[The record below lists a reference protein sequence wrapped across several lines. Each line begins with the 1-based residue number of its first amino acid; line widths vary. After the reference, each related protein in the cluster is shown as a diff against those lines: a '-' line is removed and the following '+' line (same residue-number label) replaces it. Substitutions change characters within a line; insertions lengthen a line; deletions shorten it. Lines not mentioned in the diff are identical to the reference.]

1 MKKVVPINM
10 LAASLLSSLSL
21 ASSYDEYTIKP
32 AEQQLANQQ
41 QKVDEPI
48 SFLPIPTFITEPAV
62 GPGLGVVGLF
72 FHDNEKKAKKSKKEG
87 STLPQ
92 SISLL
97 GVMGTKN
104 GTKGGAIG
112 HITFWD
118 EDRIRYQGIIG
129 WASINLDFYTF
140 DQIQLLT
147 PLSLNIEGPAIFQ
160 NLKLR
165 YANSN
170 FFYGFKQVY
179 RQVDIS
185 LAENPIEDFL
195 LDNDIIKEH
204 LSLDVNTSGIGPLL
218 EYDSRDNPLN
228 PESGFHYKAEYV
240 YFDESIGSKVDY
252 TSLKLTALNY
262 WRYTNKL
269 NFALRLQ
276 HDSVYNRSEK
286 QRLPVYIP
294 PSIRLRGVSAT
305 RYQGLDVFVTEAEA
319 SYKVTPKIKL
329 NLFTGMGWAADNFSD
344 LSKAKTI
351 DTVGVG
357 FRYLVDEHYGI
368 SLGLDVAHGPEQ
380 NAIYI
385 QAGSTW

>member
-1 MKKVVPINM
+1 MKKVVLITM
-10 LAASLLSSLSL
+10 LAASLLSTQGV
-21 ASSYDEYTIKP
+21 ASSYDEYAIKP
-32 AEQQLANQQ
+32 AEQQLSNQQ

-72 FHDNEKKAKKSKKEG
+72 FHDNEKKAKKKKKDG

-92 SISLL
+92 SISLVGL
-97 GVMGTKN
+97 MGTKN
-104 GTKGGAIG
+104 GTKGGAVG

-118 EDRIRYQGIIG
+118 EDRIRYQGIVG

-140 DQIQLLT
+140 DEIQLLT
-147 PLSLNIEGPAIFQ
+147 PLSLNIEGPAVFQ

-165 YANSN
+165 YDDSN
-170 FFYGFKQVY
+170 FFYGFKQIY
-179 RQVDIS
+179 RKVEIS

-195 LDNDIIKEH
+195 LENDIIKDH
-204 LSLDVNTSGIGPLL
+204 LSLDVNTSGIGPLI

-228 PESGFHYKAEYV
+228 PERGFNYKAEYL
-240 YFDESIGSKVDY
+240 YYDEAIGSKVDY

-262 WRYTNKL
+262 WRYTDKF
-269 NFALRLQ
+269 NFALRMQ
-276 HDSVYNRSEK
+276 YDSVNNRGDK
-286 QRLPVYIP
+286 RLPVYIP
-294 PSIRLRGVSAT
+294 PSISLRGVSAT

-319 SYKVTPKIKL
+319 SYKITHKIKL
-329 NLFTGMGWAADNFSD
+329 NMFTGMGWAADNFSD
-344 LSKAKTI
+344 LSKAETI
-351 DTVGVG
+351 DTVGAG
-357 FRYLVDEHYGI
+357 FRYLIDEHYGI
-368 SLGLDVAHGPEQ
+368 SIGLDVAHGPEQ

>member
-1 MKKVVPINM
+1 MKKVVLINM
-10 LAASLLSSLSL
+10 LTASLLSTQSF
-21 ASSYDEYTIKP
+21 ASSYDEYAIKP
-32 AEQQLANQQ
+32 AEQQLSNQQ

-72 FHDNEKKAKKSKKEG
+72 FHDNEKKAKKKKKEG

-92 SISLL
+92 SISLVGL
-97 GVMGTKN
+97 MGTKN
-104 GTKGGAIG
+104 GTKGGAVG

-118 EDRIRYQGIIG
+118 EDRIRYQGIVG

-140 DQIQLLT
+140 DEIKLLT
-147 PLSLNIEGPAIFQ
+147 PLSLNIEGPAVFQ

-165 YANSN
+165 YDDSN
-170 FFYGFKQVY
+170 FFYGFKQIY
-179 RQVDIS
+179 RKVEIN

-195 LDNDIIKEH
+195 LENNIIEDH
-204 LSLDVNTSGIGPLL
+204 LSLDVNTSGIGPLI

-228 PESGFHYKAEYV
+228 PERGFNYKAEYL
-240 YFDESIGSKVDY
+240 YYDEAIGSKVDY

-262 WRYTNKL
+262 WRYTDKF
-269 NFALRLQ
+269 NFALRMQ
-276 HDSVYNRSEK
+276 YDSVNNRGEK
-286 QRLPVYIP
+286 RLPVYIP
-294 PSIRLRGVSAT
+294 PSISLRGVSAT

-319 SYKVTPKIKL
+319 SYKITHKIKL
-329 NLFTGMGWAADNFSD
+329 NVFTGMGWAADNFSD
-344 LSKAKTI
+344 LSKAETI
-351 DTVGVG
+351 DTVGAG
-357 FRYLVDEHYGI
+357 FRYLIGEHYGI
-368 SLGLDVAHGPEQ
+368 SIGLDVAHGPEQ

>member
-1 MKKVVPINM
+1 MKKAVLINM
-10 LAASLLSSLSL
+10 FVASLLSTQSF
-21 ASSYDEYTIKP
+21 ASSYDEYAIKP
-32 AEQQLANQQ
+32 AEQQLSNQQ

-72 FHDNEKKAKKSKKEG
+72 FHDNEKKTKKKKKEG

-92 SISLL
+92 SISLVGL
-97 GVMGTKN
+97 MGTKN
-104 GTKGGAIG
+104 GTKGGAVG
-112 HITFWD
+112 HITFWN

-140 DQIQLLT
+140 DEIKLLT
-147 PLSLNIEGPAIFQ
+147 PLSLNIEGPAVFQ

-165 YANSN
+165 YEDSN
-170 FFYGFKQVY
+170 FFYGFKQIY

-185 LAENPIEDFL
+185 LADNPIEDFL
-195 LDNDIIKEH
+195 LENDIIKEH
-204 LSLDVNTSGIGPLL
+204 LALDVNTSGIGPLL

-228 PESGFHYKAEYV
+228 PERGFNYKVEYLF
-240 YFDESIGSKVDY
+240 FDEAIGSKVDY

-262 WRYTNKL
+262 WRYTDKF
-269 NFALRLQ
+269 NFALRVQ
-276 HDSVYNRSEK
+276 YDSVNNRDEK
-286 QRLPVYIP
+286 RLPVYIP

-305 RYQGLDVFVTEAEA
+305 RYQDLDVFVTEAEA
-319 SYKVTPKIKL
+319 SYKITHKIKL
-329 NLFTGMGWAADNFSD
+329 NVFTGMGWAADNFSD
-344 LSKAKTI
+344 LSKAETI

-357 FRYLVDEHYGI
+357 FRYLIDEHYGI
-368 SLGLDVAHGPEQ
+368 NVGLDVAHGPEQ